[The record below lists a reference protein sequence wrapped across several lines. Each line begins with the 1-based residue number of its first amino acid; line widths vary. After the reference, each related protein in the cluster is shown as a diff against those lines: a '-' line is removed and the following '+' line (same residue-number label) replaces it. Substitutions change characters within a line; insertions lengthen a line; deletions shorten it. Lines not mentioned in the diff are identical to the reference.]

1 MRPATKCRFYVTNC
15 RLKIQEKIKCQN
27 IVITFANAGTVV
39 GKDVILKREL
49 PNASQYRGIFMVL
62 PTRKFMKI

>member
-1 MRPATKCRFYVTNC
+1 MDVINDTSNSGGYK
-15 RLKIQEKIKCQN
+15 KCQN
-27 IVITFANAGTVV
+27 MEKTFISAKTAV
-39 GKDVILKREL
+39 GKGVILKHEL